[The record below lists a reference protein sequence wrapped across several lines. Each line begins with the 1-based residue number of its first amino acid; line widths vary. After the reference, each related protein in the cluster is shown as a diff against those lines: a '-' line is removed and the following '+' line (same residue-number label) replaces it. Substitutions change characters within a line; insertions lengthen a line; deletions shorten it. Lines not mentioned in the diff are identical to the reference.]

1 MDLIFGRSKWDM
13 PDLPLEQFLVTIK
26 NQGFSASEIFAP
38 SLSEEPEEI
47 ARLHDKHGLKY
58 IAMIASDGATLSEH
72 LSSLEERFLRTA
84 KAKPLLMNCHTG
96 RDIFPFEDN
105 LKIFEL
111 GISLSKEYGIPLVHE
126 THRGR
131 ATYSTFQT
139 KALLSAL
146 PDIRLNADF
155 SHWCCV
161 HESMLDDQQE
171 IVDLAIRHADYIH
184 ARVGYIE
191 GPQITDPRGPEWEAE
206 VEKHILWWGRILHLH
221 RKQGRHFF
229 PITPEFGPW
238 PYLIR
243 LPFTRQPIT
252 DIGEINKYMMELLK
266 KRFL

>member
-13 PDLPLEQFLVTIK
+13 PDLPLEEFLRTIK
-26 NQGFSASEIFAP
+26 TQGFSASEIFAP

-47 ARLHDKHGLKY
+47 ARLHHKHGLGF

-72 LSSLEERFLRTA
+72 LSSLEQRFLRTS
-84 KAKPLLMNCHTG
+84 KARPILINCHTG

-105 LKIFEL
+105 LRIFEL
-111 GISLSKEYGIPLVHE
+111 GISLSREYGIPLVHE

-139 KALLSAL
+139 KALISAL
-146 PDIRLNADF
+146 PQIRLNADF

-161 HESMLDDQQE
+161 HESLLDDQQD
-171 IVDLAIRHADYIH
+171 IVDLAINHADYIH

-191 GPQITDPRGPEWEAE
+191 GPQITDPRGPEWEPE
-206 VEKHILWWGRILHLH
+206 VEKHISWWSAILHLH
-221 RKQGRHFF
+221 RKKGTTFF
-229 PITPEFGPW
+229 PITPEFGPP
-238 PYLIR
+238 PYLAR
-243 LPFTRQPIT
+243 LPFTRQPVT
-252 DIGEINKYMMELLK
+252 DVSEINVYMMQLLK